1 MSDNYLTDDITDIP
15 LDEVVPL
22 LTALAAVRNND
33 TNART
38 ELFENMFWY
47 KEDSG
52 TKVSM
57 NKESGYVFLTNEDF
71 QVGMTNNKGQLAM
84 FLTCGECGNEDLEDS
99 FEAYDS
105 CEGCAELVKEIKHH
119 EDRV

>member
-1 MSDNYLTDDITDIP
+1 MSDNYLTDDITDI
-15 LDEVVPL
+15 PL

-38 ELFENMFWY
+38 EAFENMFWY

-71 QVGMTNNKGQLAM
+71 QVGMINDKGQLAM
-84 FLTCGECGNEDLEDS
+84 FLTCGECGNEGLEGD

-105 CEGCAELVKEIKHH
+105 CESCEEIVKEVKRINQWL
-119 EDRV
+119 